1 MRLLVYTPMPT
12 PRVQYAWDVLLRHAL
27 GLDFELT
34 ADRAAYL
41 AAADCCKINYS
52 QQRTDATEVFVPR
65 GNLLLESDIRPQM
78 LEPLEWHG
86 LPAFFQLDYLSADL
100 PFDLPAL
107 AFYLATRYEEYLPAE
122 RDAHGRFPAQASLAH
137 RYAFLQRPLI
147 NEWALQ
153 LRALLQIRYPR
164 WQPSTLAY
172 RFQPTFDVDMA
183 WAYKHKGWH
192 RQLAAGFLECAT
204 GKFKTAANRWRVL
217 TAQQEDPFF
226 TFNYIR
232 QLHEER
238 SWQPIFFF
246 LLGDYGP
253 FDKNIAHRQ
262 PALRSLIQNL
272 HQQFPT
278 GIHPSYQSN
287 SQPKAIRREML
298 RLAAITQ
305 GPVTRSRQHFLRLRF
320 PDTYRALSA
329 AGITADYTMGYAS
342 QTGFRASMATPYP
355 WYDLEQEQ
363 PTSLMI
369 HPFQAMDVTL
379 RDYLQ
384 LSPEAAVENVQS
396 LMAATRA
403 VGGTFSIIWHNS
415 SFSEWHNWGPW
426 RAAYAAILRIAT
438 P

>member
-34 ADRAAYL
+34 ADRTAYL
-41 AAADCCKINYS
+41 AATDYCKINYS

-65 GNLLLESDIRPQM
+65 GNLLLASGIRPQM
-78 LEPLEWHG
+78 TEPFEMYG
-86 LPAFFQLDYLSADL
+86 LPAFFQLDYEAADL

-153 LRALLQIRYPR
+153 LRTLLQMRYPR
-164 WQPSTLAY
+164 WRPPTLAY

-183 WAYKHKGWH
+183 WAYKHKGWR

-217 TAQQEDPFF
+217 TGRQEDPFF
-226 TFNYIR
+226 TFHYIR

-238 SWQPIFFF
+238 SLQPIFFF
-246 LLGDYGP
+246 LLGNYGP
-253 FDKNIAHRQ
+253 FDKNISHRQ
-262 PALRSLIQNL
+262 PALRSLIHNL

-287 SQPKAIRREML
+287 SQPEAIRREIR
-298 RLAAITQ
+298 RLAAITHE
-305 GPVTRSRQHFLRLRF
+305 PATRSRQHFLRLRF
-320 PDTYRALSA
+320 PDTYRALIA

-355 WYDLEQEQ
+355 WYDIEQEQ
-363 PTSLMI
+363 LTSLMI

-384 LSPEAAVENVQS
+384 LSPEAAIENVRQ
-396 LMAATRA
+396 LVVATRA
-403 VGGTFSIIWHNS
+403 VDGTFSIIWHNS